1 MGYMKRIS
9 PKLCGG
15 NPYCCEEGGTR
26 NEEGGG
32 RRVEGGTL
40 VFIEVPMLRTLA
52 QYQAVSIY

>member
-1 MGYMKRIS
+1 MKRIS

-15 NPYCCEEGGTR
+15 NPYCLEEGGV
-26 NEEGGG
+26 

>member
-1 MGYMKRIS
+1 MKRIS

-15 NPYCCEEGGTR
+15 NPYCCE
-26 NEEGGG
+26 
-32 RRVEGGTL
+32 EGGTL